1 MPSPQFSGW
10 QRKLLKAFAYGTVM
24 QMGTLPL
31 FAPEAAAAAPATSTV
46 AAVTSVEPALRP
58 AAGMVSGGAT
68 SPRKIE
74 PTYTI
79 QVGLE
84 NEIFPVFA
92 NHAAL
97 QPRDERTWGTVAVT
111 VRNSTDAPLR
121 NRIAVQVRGWSDQEI
136 QIAEMAAGDVRTV
149 LFAPSFLPRLYQNQ
163 ELTAATVD
171 VQVSDMGGRTVFE
184 QTVPV
189 HLRAADD
196 MYWGQNFKFAPFI
209 ASWITPHDPR
219 VELVLSHAKEFVPNR
234 RLPGYEDWKD
244 EAGQERETEIEARA
258 IYRALQ
264 AGRVSYVKSS
274 ITFGGNNEVSERV
287 RMPRESL
294 RQSAANCIDGVVLFA
309 SLFENLG
316 MAPAVVVVP
325 GHAYVG
331 VRVARGSSR
340 YLYFDTALTGRASFE
355 AAVAAAE
362 RGLAKYPQSQI
373 LSVRVD
379 DARRAGIFPMPQGAT
394 TADANL
400 TADFPVDDSEP
411 ISKAAP
417 VPAGR

>member
-1 MPSPQFSGW
+1 
-10 QRKLLKAFAYGTVM
+10 
-24 QMGTLPL
+24 
-31 FAPEAAAAAPATSTV
+31 
-46 AAVTSVEPALRP
+46 
-58 AAGMVSGGAT
+58 
-68 SPRKIE
+68 
-74 PTYTI
+74 
-79 QVGLE
+79 
-84 NEIFPVFA
+84 
-92 NHAAL
+92 
-97 QPRDERTWGTVAVT
+97 
-111 VRNSTDAPLR
+111 
-121 NRIAVQVRGWSDQEI
+121 
-136 QIAEMAAGDVRTV
+136 
-149 LFAPSFLPRLYQNQ
+149 
-163 ELTAATVD
+163 
-171 VQVSDMGGRTVFE
+171 
-184 QTVPV
+184 
-189 HLRAADD
+189 

-219 VELVLSHAKEFVPNR
+219 VELVLSRAKEFAPNR

-244 EAGQERETEIEARA
+244 AAGQERETQIEARA

-331 VRVARGSSR
+331 VRVARGSTR

-379 DARRAGIFPMPQGAT
+379 DARRAGIFPMPQGLT